1 MPRTLARQ
9 VTLARLIGHHRRE
22 GRARHP
28 RKRGVHH
35 HRRINHHQL
44 RPVIPGQ
51 AQTAP
56 RTPAAGT
63 TGPQSSTVSP
73 RLSGQPCRFLR
84 HPSPNHL
91 SPQIPR
97 PVHSPRPCPIPRH
110 LQTRRIHPRLHLPR
124 RHRLIHRHVP
134 LPARRVLPTGE
145 VPPPRAA
152 TCRSQRRMAAA
163 ALRTVMRL
171 PAPAP
176 PLPRLHKLGTEY
188 PSYKSKRPSSLPKSD
203 RSQHALVPPPH
214 GCPGVGKHLIPRE
227 S

>member
-28 RKRGVHH
+28 GKRGVHH

-176 PLPRLHKLGTEY
+176 PYHACTNSVPNPHPIRANGQAPCQSLTEASMLSFLPQT
-188 PSYKSKRPSSLPKSD
+188 
-203 RSQHALVPPPH
+203 AA
-214 GCPGVGKHLIPRE
+214 RE
-227 S
+227 WGNT